1 MILIFGGAYQGKLDY
16 AIEHYD
22 IKERDIYTCEM
33 DSMKLDFDKKVI
45 NHAERF
51 VYACTKED
59 FNAKDILEEYIEK
72 LQDKIIIFDDI
83 SQGIVSIDPLE
94 RAWREANGRCM
105 TYLGLQAEEVIRVFC
120 GLGSKVK

>member
-16 AIEHYD
+16 AIENYD

-51 VYACTKED
+51 VHACVKEG
-59 FNAKDILEEYIEK
+59 FNAKGILAEHLEK
-72 LQDKIIIFDDI
+72 LQDKIILFDDI

-94 RAWREANGRCM
+94 RAWREDNGRAM
-105 TYLGLQAEEVIRVFC
+105 TYLGQQADEVIRVFC
-120 GLGSKVK
+120 GMGSKVK

>member
-16 AIEHYD
+16 AIENYD
-22 IKERDIYTCEM
+22 IRERDIYECEM
-33 DSMKLDFDKKVI
+33 DSMKIDFDKKVI

-51 VYACTKED
+51 VYACVKEE
-59 FNAKDILEEYIEK
+59 FSAKEILEEHLEN

-83 SQGIVSIDPLE
+83 SQGIVSINPQE

-105 TYLGLQAEEVIRVFC
+105 TYLGLQADEVIRVFF
-120 GLGSKVK
+120 GIGSKVK